1 MSTVLRIVEASSAPR
16 NYIARPRPHSSQKQL
31 SQMTEESSCSRKTF
45 GHILAACEWGKPS
58 GKRYFRE
65 ETTPK
70 PYKNQV
76 FWTARRRRRFFWSI
90 SPYISD
96 PGRKSSNIFP
106 PYFGPWWENS
116 LFSHHFPNP
125 GGKLEKAVSHH
136 CGGEKIP
143 LVSPLVSFQWC
154 IERKLNFIWYHRSDD

>member
-1 MSTVLRIVEASSAPR
+1 MSAMSTVLRIVEASSAPR

-70 PYKNQV
+70 PV
-76 FWTARRRRRFFWSI
+76 FPRIFRILGENHQIF
-90 SPYISD
+90 PHHISD
-96 PGRKSSNIFP
+96 PGGKILYFPTIFRTLVGNLKKLFP
-106 PYFGPWWENS
+106 TIVVGKKYPWS
-116 LFSHHFPNP
+116 AL
-125 GGKLEKAVSHH
+125 
-136 CGGEKIP
+136 
-143 LVSPLVSFQWC
+143 
-154 IERKLNFIWYHRSDD
+154 

>member
-1 MSTVLRIVEASSAPR
+1 MSAMSTVLRIVEASSAPR

-76 FWTARRRRRFFWSI
+76 FLTARRRRRFFLKYFPVYFGSWEKI
-90 SPYISD
+90 IKYFPTIFRTLV
-96 PGRKSSNIFP
+96 GKFFIFP
-106 PYFGPWWENS
+106 PFSGPWWET
-116 LFSHHFPNP
+116 
-125 GGKLEKAVSHH
+125 
-136 CGGEKIP
+136 
-143 LVSPLVSFQWC
+143 
-154 IERKLNFIWYHRSDD
+154 